1 MKKLAIL
8 VGAIALSGTT
18 LAQRPEGS
26 NPFSLEG
33 GLSLNATENTFSAP
47 TIKLRY
53 FATDNIAGRLG
64 LSYNSSKD
72 IYNFYGFDANFD
84 QTADSLGT
92 VTAKS
97 SMTWVSIGGSYHFSQ
112 LEKLSPYVALDL
124 MYGMGSYNESW
135 SNADGNDPFD
145 QTDGGSY
152 VDGLSAEVNTK
163 NSGIGFGLSA
173 GFDYYFAQNVFIGAE
188 LGLMYNSVNDKGG
201 TVSSTFGNTTE
212 NADILTSGKSS
223 SMGNSATAAIRLGWR
238 F

>member
-64 LSYNSSKD
+64 LSYNSSKMVE
-72 IYNFYGFDANFD
+72 NVYGLDANFEP
-84 QTADSLGT
+84 TADSLGT
-92 VTAKS
+92 ITIKE

-124 MYGMGSYNESW
+124 MYGMGSYNEQW
-135 SNADGNDPFD
+135 ADSDG
-145 QTDGGSY
+145 TDY
-152 VDGLSAEVNTK
+152 VKGVDAEIDTK
-163 NSGIGFGLSA
+163 SSGIGFGLSA

-188 LGLMYNSVNDKGG
+188 LGLMYTSENDKGG
-201 TVSSTFGNTTE
+201 TVSVTSGNSTTNL
-212 NADILTSGKSS
+212 DILSSGKSS